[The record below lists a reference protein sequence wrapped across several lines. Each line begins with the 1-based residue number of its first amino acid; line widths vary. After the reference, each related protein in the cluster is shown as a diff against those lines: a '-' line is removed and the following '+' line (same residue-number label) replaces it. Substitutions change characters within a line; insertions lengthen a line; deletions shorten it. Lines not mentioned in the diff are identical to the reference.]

1 MNGTSEQHLSN
12 GHVPEPDNG
21 DTVTATATAAFPPTE
36 AQVQEIVQSIRDASS
51 AATSLPATTTSPAE
65 FDEGAYWDLSSMA
78 PLNAG
83 SRAAIARLRAYR
95 PPSFPLWDTL
105 PVSRRAAVLI
115 LLYADR
121 RGDLRVVLTMRA
133 ASLRSFSDQVARREA
148 WEEIGLPL
156 DDAKIPKPFRIE
168 HLCCLP
174 HSLAKTE
181 LVVRPCV
188 ALLHSS
194 DGDAA
199 SGSAPSPT
207 ADESLIPRLDAKEV
221 AAVFSAPL
229 HNFLLAEDEMLPGEE
244 GEDDNARNKREEDNK
259 KKKKTTKNTKVLPKG
274 SWYEGR
280 WAEFHSSPWRIHYF
294 YVPVNHQ
301 RVTRPKAR
309 EGGLAALAEPLED
322 GAEDEAEGEGDE
334 AGRYM
339 VWGMTGRMLVDA
351 ARVAYAREPEFE
363 HNTHYGDEALIERLA
378 GEGRLTREK
387 KRRPAAGVGEPA
399 AQEGVDVDVDKAKE
413 AGSKM

>member
-1 MNGTSEQHLSN
+1 
-12 GHVPEPDNG
+12 
-21 DTVTATATAAFPPTE
+21 
-36 AQVQEIVQSIRDASS
+36 
-51 AATSLPATTTSPAE
+51 
-65 FDEGAYWDLSSMA
+65 MA

-95 PPSFPLWDTL
+95 PPSFPLWDML

-133 ASLRSFSDQVARREA
+133 ASLRSFSGHAAFPGGKADSLEETPYQVARREA

-194 DGDAA
+194 SDDDAAAAA

-207 ADESLIPRLDAKEV
+207 ADESLIPKLDAKEV

-229 HNFLLAEDEMLPGEE
+229 HNFLLAEDEVLPGEE
-244 GEDDNARNKREEDNK
+244 GEDDDARSKREEDK
-259 KKKKTTKNTKVLPKG
+259 KKKKTKNTKVLPKG
-274 SWYEGR
+274 RWYEGR

-387 KRRPAAGVGEPA
+387 KRRPAAGAGEPA
-399 AQEGVDVDVDKAKE
+399 AQEGVDVDKAQE